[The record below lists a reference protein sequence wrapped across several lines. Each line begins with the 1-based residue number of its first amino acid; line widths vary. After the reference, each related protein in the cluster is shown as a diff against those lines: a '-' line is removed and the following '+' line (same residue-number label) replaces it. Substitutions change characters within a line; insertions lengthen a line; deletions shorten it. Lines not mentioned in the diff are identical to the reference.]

1 MSLIEEMKLE
11 SWKYIYEQNNKKSTD
26 YNCIVVMS
34 EYARV

>member
-26 YNCIVVMS
+26 YN
-34 EYARV
+34 YAKMF